1 MPQDIAFAIRRVGKG
16 LLLPLSC
23 FDHRKRC
30 RVSHHLFE
38 RRA

>member
-1 MPQDIAFAIRRVGKG
+1 MPQDIAFAICRVGKR
-16 LLLPLSC
+16 LLPLSC

-30 RVSHHLFE
+30 RVGHHLFE